1 MALYYKPQTIL
12 KRETQQNK
20 SETKSTDG
28 ALLMHSVIVAML
40 EQSSTAK
47 EKNQSCNSCKL
58 KRFMEIHLHI
68 GHQE

>member
-28 ALLMHSVIVAML
+28 TLLMHSVAML

-58 KRFMEIHLHI
+58 KRFMEIHLHT